1 MKELED
7 IKLEDIKKIEISKP
21 YNLIYLDYNKEE
33 GIKIFK
39 KDDQYK
45 RDINTLSDDDLKNMY
60 KLYIFNN
67 DSMITVYNF
76 GNEYKYSR
84 IEKEDFKEESD
95 EKNIKYI
102 YLKESDKEKYKDK
115 RKALNERLK
124 VRIVNVERKNK
135 DKHGEEKIVDREVV
149 QFIGYKEKS
158 GSDLND
164 D

>member
-1 MKELED
+1 MIELQD
-7 IKLEDIKKIEISKP
+7 IKLEDIKKLEISKP
-21 YNLIYLDYNKEE
+21 YNLIYLDYNKEN

-39 KDDQYK
+39 KNDKDK

-67 DSMITVYNF
+67 DSMLTVYNF
-76 GNEYKYSR
+76 GDEYRYSR
-84 IEKEDFKEESD
+84 IDKEDFKEEPD

-102 YLKESDKEKYKDK
+102 YLKESNENKYRDKT
-115 RKALNERLK
+115 KALNERLK
-124 VRIVNVERKNK
+124 VRVGNVERKIK
-135 DKHGEEKIVDREVV
+135 DKNGEEKIVDREVV
-149 QFIGYKEKS
+149 QYIGYKEKS

>member
-39 KDDQYK
+39 KNDQYK
-45 RDINTLSDDDLKNMY
+45 RDINTLSDEDLKNMY

-76 GNEYKYSR
+76 GDEYKYSR
-84 IEKEDFKEESD
+84 IDKEDFKEESN

-115 RKALNERLK
+115 TKALNERLK
-124 VRIVNVERKNK
+124 VRVGNVERKIK
-135 DKHGEEKIVDREVV
+135 DKNGEEKIVDREVI
-149 QFIGYKEKS
+149 QYIGYKEKS
-158 GSDLND
+158 GSDRND

>member
-1 MKELED
+1 MIELQD
-7 IKLEDIKKIEISKP
+7 IKLEDIKKLEISKP
-21 YNLIYLDYNKEE
+21 YNLIYLDYNKEN

-39 KDDQYK
+39 KNDKDK

-67 DSMITVYNF
+67 DSMLTVYNF
-76 GNEYKYSR
+76 GDEYRYSR
-84 IEKEDFKEESD
+84 IDKEDFKEESD

-115 RKALNERLK
+115 TKALNERLK
-124 VRIVNVERKNK
+124 VRVGNVERKIK
-135 DKHGEEKIVDREVV
+135 DKNGEEKIVDREVI
-149 QFIGYKEKS
+149 QYIGYKEKS
-158 GSDLND
+158 GSDRND

>member
-39 KDDQYK
+39 KNDQYK
-45 RDINTLSDDDLKNMY
+45 RDINTLSDEDLKNMY

-76 GNEYKYSR
+76 GDEYKYSR
-84 IEKEDFKEESD
+84 IDKEDFKEESD

-115 RKALNERLK
+115 TKALNERIK
-124 VRIVNVERKNK
+124 VRIGRLKTKTE
-135 DKHGEEKIVDREVV
+135 REVV
-149 QFIGYKEKS
+149 QYIEYIGGEDN
-158 GSDLND
+158 GNEGC
-164 D
+164 

>member
-67 DSMITVYNF
+67 YSMITVYNF
-76 GNEYKYSR
+76 GNEYNYSR

-124 VRIVNVERKNK
+124 VRIGNVERKIK
-135 DKHGEEKIVDREVV
+135 DKNGEEKIVDREVV

>member
-1 MKELED
+1 MIELED

-21 YNLIYLDYNKEE
+21 YNLIYLDYNKEN

-39 KDDQYK
+39 KNDKDK

-67 DSMITVYNF
+67 DSMLTVYNF
-76 GNEYKYSR
+76 GDEYRYSR
-84 IEKEDFKEESD
+84 IDKEDFKEESD

-115 RKALNERLK
+115 TKALNERIK
-124 VRIVNVERKNK
+124 VRIGRLKTKTE
-135 DKHGEEKIVDREVV
+135 REVV
-149 QFIGYKEKS
+149 QYIEYIGGEDN
-158 GSDLND
+158 GNEGC
-164 D
+164 

>member
-1 MKELED
+1 MIELED

-39 KDDQYK
+39 NDYQYK

-60 KLYIFNN
+60 RLYIFNN
-67 DSMITVYNF
+67 DSMIIIYNF

-84 IEKEDFKEESD
+84 IDKEDFKEGSD

-102 YLKESDKEKYKDK
+102 YLKESDKEKYKNK
-115 RKALNERLK
+115 TKAVNERLK
-124 VRIVNVERKNK
+124 VRIGKLKENLE
-135 DKHGEEKIVDREVV
+135 REVV
-149 QFIGYKEKS
+149 QYIEYIGGE
-158 GSDLND
+158 N
-164 D
+164 

>member
-1 MKELED
+1 MIELQD
-7 IKLEDIKKIEISKP
+7 IKLEDIKKLEISKP
-21 YNLIYLDYNKEE
+21 YNLIYLDYNKEN

-39 KDDQYK
+39 KNDKDK

-84 IEKEDFKEESD
+84 IDKEDFKEESD

-115 RKALNERLK
+115 TKALNERIK
-124 VRIVNVERKNK
+124 VRIGRLKTKTE
-135 DKHGEEKIVDREVV
+135 REVV
-149 QFIGYKEKS
+149 QYMEYIGGEDN
-158 GSDLND
+158 GNEGC
-164 D
+164 

>member
-1 MKELED
+1 MIELQD
-7 IKLEDIKKIEISKP
+7 IKLEDIKKLEISKP
-21 YNLIYLDYNKEE
+21 YNLIYLDYNKEN

-39 KDDQYK
+39 KNDKEK

-67 DSMITVYNF
+67 DSMLTVYNF
-76 GNEYKYSR
+76 GDEYRYSR
-84 IEKEDFKEESD
+84 IDKEDFKEESD

-115 RKALNERLK
+115 TKALNERLK
-124 VRIVNVERKNK
+124 VRVGNVERKIK
-135 DKHGEEKIVDREVV
+135 DKNGEEKIVDREVI
-149 QFIGYKEKS
+149 QYICYKEKS
-158 GSDLND
+158 GSDRND

>member
-39 KDDQYK
+39 KNDQYK
-45 RDINTLSDDDLKNMY
+45 RDINTLSDEDLKNMY

-76 GNEYKYSR
+76 GDEYRYSR
-84 IEKEDFKEESD
+84 IDKEDFKEESD

-115 RKALNERLK
+115 TKALNERLK
-124 VRIVNVERKNK
+124 VRVGNVERKIK
-135 DKHGEEKIVDREVV
+135 DKNGEEKIVDREVI
-149 QFIGYKEKS
+149 QYIGYKEKS
-158 GSDLND
+158 GSDRND

>member
-1 MKELED
+1 MIELQD
-7 IKLEDIKKIEISKP
+7 IKLEDIKKLEISKP

-124 VRIVNVERKNK
+124 VRIGNVERKIK
-135 DKHGEEKIVDREVV
+135 DKNGEEKIVDREVV

>member
-39 KDDQYK
+39 QNSNKDIDS
-45 RDINTLSDDDLKNMY
+45 LSEEDLKNMY

-76 GNEYKYSR
+76 GDEYKYSR
-84 IEKEDFKEESD
+84 IDKEDFKEESD

-115 RKALNERLK
+115 TKALNERLK
-124 VRIVNVERKNK
+124 VRIGRLKTKTE
-135 DKHGEEKIVDREVV
+135 REVI
-149 QFIGYKEKS
+149 QYIEYIGGE
-158 GSDLND
+158 N
-164 D
+164 

>member
-60 KLYIFNN
+60 RLYIFNN

-84 IEKEDFKEESD
+84 IDKDDVKEVS
-95 EKNIKYI
+95 IKYI

-115 RKALNERLK
+115 TKALNERLK
-124 VRIVNVERKNK
+124 VRVGNVERKIK
-135 DKHGEEKIVDREVV
+135 DKNGEEKIVDREVI
-149 QFIGYKEKS
+149 QYIGYIGGENWDGK
-158 GSDLND
+158 
-164 D
+164 

>member
-1 MKELED
+1 MIELQN
-7 IKLEDIKKIEISKP
+7 IKLEDIKKLEISKP
-21 YNLIYLDYNKEE
+21 YNLIYLDYNKEN

-39 KDDQYK
+39 KNDKDK

-76 GNEYKYSR
+76 GDEYRYSR
-84 IEKEDFKEESD
+84 IDKEDFKEESD

-115 RKALNERLK
+115 TKALNERIK
-124 VRIVNVERKNK
+124 VRIGRLKTKTE
-135 DKHGEEKIVDREVV
+135 REVV
-149 QFIGYKEKS
+149 QYIEYIGGEDN
-158 GSDLND
+158 GNEGC
-164 D
+164 